1 MAGMHLT
8 SRAWDRKG
16 PDHRW
21 ESISWPSGTHFE
33 ASTTELRRDVRR
45 LVFGCRPLTVNSV
58 DSQTI
63 VHAVVTRAF
72 YAPQHKMKSSQQ
84 EVVKVPLLSNP
95 VDFVLA
101 KQESFG
107 LLNNHCVNTTYMY
120 KSLAIIQRY
129 VVSFKFIKSFPANA
143 YSTFNFK
150 SSSPIFL
157 LNTLMLSGFSFVFTQ
172 VQ

>member
-1 MAGMHLT
+1 
-8 SRAWDRKG
+8 
-16 PDHRW
+16 
-21 ESISWPSGTHFE
+21 
-33 ASTTELRRDVRR
+33 
-45 LVFGCRPLTVNSV
+45 
-58 DSQTI
+58 
-63 VHAVVTRAF
+63 
-72 YAPQHKMKSSQQ
+72 MKSSQQ

-157 LNTLMLSGFSFVFTQ
+157 LNTLMLSEFSFLFTQ
-172 VQ
+172 VQYSECIIGELRLLVVVSEGVSS